1 MHRPFW
7 AIFKEHV
14 DGSGQQRAGKAKAKK
29 SIPRH
34 EGELNHYINT
44 QAEQDIIKELPIFGE

>member
-1 MHRPFW
+1 M
-7 AIFKEHV
+7 